1 MRTLGFIAARPRAT
15 IAAGIVKSAWSAL
28 FLIAL
33 LLGPFGVAGAA
44 EYYGVD
50 PGGSRYAEL
59 AQINTG
65 NVDRLVTAWNYRTGD
80 LARRDAAVLRHSK
93 FEVTPILVDGRLL
106 ICTPF
111 NEVIALDPGD
121 GHELWRFDPKIAT
134 DYRPANLFTCR
145 GVAFWRD
152 SGGAAGP
159 CATRV
164 LTVTNDA
171 RLIALDLETGRRCAG
186 FGQDG
191 EVRIEPGKPLLWPGE
206 WQMTSAPTVYADLV
220 IVGSSIGDN
229 QRVDE
234 PRGTVRAFDVRTGAL
249 RWDWDPIPRR
259 ADDPA
264 AVTWGEGW
272 RQAGAANVWAPMSVD
287 AARHLVFLPTTSPSP
302 DFYGGLRPG
311 DNLYAD
317 SVVALN
323 ADTGERVWSF
333 QTVHH
338 DVWDYDV
345 ASQPSL
351 ASITLDGKRRD
362 VVIQSTKQ
370 GLIFVLDRE
379 TGQPVLP
386 VEERKAPQG
395 GVAGE
400 VLSPTQPF
408 PADLPP
414 LGVDRVR
421 PEDALWSDALGPRRL
436 RQGDRRVPQRGSLH
450 PAERAGNARNALHR
464 RRHQLGWRRG
474 RWRAR
479 PGLRQHLE
487 HDPSDHA
494 VSGGAVRRVQ
504 GAVSGQGDL
513 AADRGAFRH
522 DARGAAVA
530 DRPAVQPA
538 AVGHAVGHRSQQ
550 PEDSMA
556 DAARHRRSDEPA
568 GPGPPPRH
576 ADDRRAA
583 RHVGRAGL
591 HRRRNGRLSSRIR
604 RQDRRRA
611 LDRPPAG
618 DRQFDADHL

>member
-1 MRTLGFIAARPRAT
+1 M
-15 IAAGIVKSAWSAL
+15 
-28 FLIAL
+28 IAL
-33 LLGPFGVAGAA
+33 LLGPFGAAGAA

-80 LARRDAAVLRHSK
+80 LARRDAALLRHSK

-134 DYRPANLFTCR
+134 DYRPANLFACR

-152 SGGAAGP
+152 SGSAAGP

-171 RLIALDLETGRRCAG
+171 RLIALDLETGRRCAE

-272 RQAGAANVWAPMSVD
+272 RQTGAANVWAPMSVD
-287 AARHLVFLPTTSPSP
+287 PARHLVFLPTTSPSP

-317 SVVALN
+317 SVVALK
-323 ADTGERVWSF
+323 ADTGEQVLELPDR
-333 QTVHH
+333 
-338 DVWDYDV
+338 
-345 ASQPSL
+345 ASRCL
-351 ASITLDGKRRD
+351 
-362 VVIQSTKQ
+362 
-370 GLIFVLDRE
+370 GL
-379 TGQPVLP
+379 
-386 VEERKAPQG
+386 
-395 GVAGE
+395 
-400 VLSPTQPF
+400 
-408 PADLPP
+408 
-414 LGVDRVR
+414 
-421 PEDALWSDALGPRRL
+421 
-436 RQGDRRVPQRGSLH
+436 
-450 PAERAGNARNALHR
+450 R
-464 RRHQLGWRRG
+464 RRFATLARLDHARWQAARCRHPEHQARPHLC
-474 RWRAR
+474 AR
-479 PGLRQHLE
+479 PG
-487 HDPSDHA
+487 D
-494 VSGGAVRRVQ
+494 
-504 GAVSGQGDL
+504 
-513 AADRGAFRH
+513 
-522 DARGAAVA
+522 GAAGAAGRGTKGAAGRRCGRSTVA
-530 DRPAVQPA
+530 DPTFSGRSA
-538 AVGHAVGHRSQQ
+538 ASG
-550 PEDSMA
+550 
-556 DAARHRRSDEPA
+556 
-568 GPGPPPRH
+568 
-576 ADDRRAA
+576 
-583 RHVGRAGL
+583 
-591 HRRRNGRLSSRIR
+591 
-604 RQDRRRA
+604 
-611 LDRPPAG
+611 
-618 DRQFDADHL
+618 